1 MPWLV
6 FDRFRSYIWRKLP
19 FLSLLEDGQDWCLL
33 LNTSPISSVLVW
45 FLYFTIDL
53 ILETL
58 KSFGIGYS
66 TYGLVKSEKRKYP
79 KQQLSDRRLKWCSCC
94 LVKWVFL
101 VDTSFSDKKNWT
113 VFQEVLL
120 SDTFLKIKLL

>member
-33 LNTSPISSVLVW
+33 LNTSPIASVVVW

-53 ILETL
+53 ILGTL